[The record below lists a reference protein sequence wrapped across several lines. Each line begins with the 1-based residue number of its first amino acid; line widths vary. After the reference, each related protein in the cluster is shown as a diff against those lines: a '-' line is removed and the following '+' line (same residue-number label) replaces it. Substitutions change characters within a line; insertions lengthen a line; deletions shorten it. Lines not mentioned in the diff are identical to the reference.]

1 VNDVGYRNS
10 DSQREYQFWLK
21 QVDDECPPS
30 PYVVLTPSDVLRAHF
45 HLIDH
50 FSNQGVLLG
59 GIGPRDLNLFES
71 TVHRQF
77 SGFGEHDK
85 WDSQFLVI
93 ATLFFGIVRNHP
105 FHDANKRTA
114 LLSMLFHLE
123 KIGKCMTINDQE
135 LEDFTVDMADRKL
148 ERYHLRRNR
157 RKRLRDVDAEVVF
170 VAQWLRRKSRNV
182 DNEYRDISYNRL
194 WTILNRYG
202 YDIVNPQD
210 NHIDLVKIEERREF
224 LVFGAKKRIT
234 KRVRRIGFHSW
245 KSTVPKGV
253 MKIVREAA
261 GLTFERGIDSEV
273 FYNTADPIEYL
284 IGRYETPLRNLANR

>member
-1 VNDVGYRNS
+1 VSPIVLCSAQALR
-10 DSQREYQFWLK
+10 RA
-21 QVDDECPPS
+21 PS
-30 PYVVLTPSDVLRAHF
+30 S
-45 HLIDH
+45 
-50 FSNQGVLLG
+50 FSSNRSFFQPRSATR

-85 WDSQFLVI
+85 WDNQFLVI

-105 FHDANKRTA
+105 FHDANKRTG

-123 KIGKCMTINDQE
+123 KISKCMTMNDQE

-148 ERYHLRRNR
+148 ERHHLRRNR
-157 RKRLRDVDAEVVF
+157 RKRLRDVDAEVTF

-210 NHIDLVKIEERREF
+210 NHIDLVQDRRKKRVLSFRRKETYNEKNSQDWVSFMEIYCAERRNE
-224 LVFGAKKRIT
+224 GRARSGGSDI
-234 KRVRRIGFHSW
+234 REGRRF
-245 KSTVPKGV
+245 
-253 MKIVREAA
+253 
-261 GLTFERGIDSEV
+261 
-273 FYNTADPIEYL
+273 
-284 IGRYETPLRNLANR
+284 